1 MSLQRRR
8 QNINSKLCA
17 GNGRKEYFRKERV
30 INNSKCHK
38 DVYMTSIERQTLDG
52 VLERQQ
58 QPYKGFNKAL
68 GMASALVS
76 SENDLAFAL
85 SYRMRAMVAY

>member
-1 MSLQRRR
+1 
-8 QNINSKLCA
+8 
-17 GNGRKEYFRKERV
+17 
-30 INNSKCHK
+30 
-38 DVYMTSIERQTLDG
+38 MTSIERQTLDG

-76 SENDLAFAL
+76 SENDSVFTL
-85 SYRMRAMVAY
+85 SYRIRAMVAY